1 MRSEEVFA
9 FLLQENTFP
18 EERIFLIIKCLRHSL
33 GVNLREMSNTQ
44 RYPMFDLEFALE
56 NHDAIIL
63 KTGYFQLWVFYKS
76 HLRNSVAGKNV

>member
-33 GVNLREMSNTQ
+33 GLILREMSDTQ
-44 RYPMFDLEFALE
+44 RYPLYNQELTRKPLCLLVIFNCGFSTKVTC
-56 NHDAIIL
+56 AIPVPMPHIL
-63 KTGYFQLWVFYKS
+63 NE
-76 HLRNSVAGKNV
+76 H

>member
-33 GVNLREMSNTQ
+33 GVILREMSNTQ
-44 RYPMFDLEFALE
+44 RYPMFDQELTR
-56 NHDAIIL
+56 
-63 KTGYFQLWVFYKS
+63 KP
-76 HLRNSVAGKNV
+76 